1 MHPAYF
7 YRYNDTYRIL
17 NHSAVV
23 EARNS
28 PSAMRNHIGLASL
41 LDRSPPEEV
50 EDSSAVVSD
59 HAVSQGL
66 LDIIGYIAEDR
77 ERNTRAFDG
86 VVVRDIPGGCGL
98 LALSIN
104 DLLIHTLSCSIP
116 STG

>member
-23 EARNS
+23 ETRNS

-98 LALSIN
+98 SALSIN
-104 DLLIHTLSCSIP
+104 DLLIHILSCSVP